1 MIRKLMFGIAATSAA
16 LVAIPAAPAMAQEAE
31 EARTTYR
38 VVYLKLADG
47 AGPRWTDIQE
57 TYNARAAEKAGLKPV
72 TVHWLM
78 TGNWDLMLLIQ
89 MPDGLSALDTH
100 NPPAQAAYNKA
111 FVEVAGGEEAARK
124 IRDELGGLVTDSLV
138 TYSHTH
144 P

>member
-1 MIRKLMFGIAATSAA
+1 MFGIAATAAA
-16 LVAIPAAPAMAQEAE
+16 LTAIPAAPAMAQEAE
-31 EARTTYR
+31 EARTTHR
-38 VVYLKLADG
+38 IVYVKLADG
-47 AGPRWTDIQE
+47 ADARWAEIQE
-57 TYNARAAEKAGLKPV
+57 TYNARAAQKAGLKPA

-78 TGNWDLMLLIQ
+78 TGTWDLMLIIE
-89 MPDGLSALDTH
+89 MPNGLAALDTH

-124 IRDELGGLVTDSLV
+124 IRDELGALVKDSLV